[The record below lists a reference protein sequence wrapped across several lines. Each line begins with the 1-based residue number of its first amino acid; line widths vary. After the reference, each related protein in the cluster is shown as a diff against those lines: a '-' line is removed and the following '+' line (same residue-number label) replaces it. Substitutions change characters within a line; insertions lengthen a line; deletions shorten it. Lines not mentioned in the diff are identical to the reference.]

1 LQDEFWNNQKGPPV
15 NSHNKGLVKHHN
27 QKSCIIQD
35 VINRA
40 KTIIILRT
48 LRVNQWIKNLVIFT
62 AIIFSGKLFEQ
73 NLFLQTLYGFIVFC
87 FLSSASYILNDIVDY
102 PFDKKH
108 PVKRFRPIASG
119 QITLPEASFMAFLLA
134 MASLIVALFF
144 SLQFFILCFIFILL
158 HFFYSLYFK
167 KYPVIDIFS
176 ISFSF
181 MIRAYAGETITNY
194 HIPIW
199 LVLTIFFGSLFMA
212 AVKRHAELVS
222 HGREARI
229 SLYRYQ
235 EHFLDF
241 LTYTFATLT
250 IIGYSFY
257 TYFEKP
263 PLIETSFTRFFT
275 IYFPGFEGRKWLML
289 TIPLIVFGI
298 SRYAQLL
305 YEKYE
310 GEQPEKIITT
320 DKPLII
326 AVFFWGLIAIGLIYI
341 F

>member
-1 LQDEFWNNQKGPPV
+1 MGKEK
-15 NSHNKGLVKHHN
+15 
-27 QKSCIIQD
+27 IQ
-35 VINRA
+35 VY
-40 KTIIILRT
+40 LRT
-48 LRVNQWIKNLVIFT
+48 VRVNQWIKNLVIFT
-62 AIIFSGKLFEQ
+62 AIIFSGKLFDAD
-73 NLFLQTLYGFIVFC
+73 LFLKTFAAFFIFC
-87 FLSSASYILNDIVDY
+87 LLSSASYVLNDIVDY
-102 PFDKKH
+102 PYDKKH
-108 PVKRFRPIASG
+108 PLKKFRPIASG
-119 QITLPEASFMAFLLA
+119 KITLAEASFIAFLLT
-134 MASLIVALFF
+134 MISLVVSLFLSINF
-144 SLQFFILCFIFILL
+144 FLLSLIFILL

-167 KYPVIDIFS
+167 KFPVVDIFS

-212 AVKRHAELVS
+212 AVKRHAEMVS
-222 HGREARI
+222 HGKEARE

-263 PLIETSFTRFFT
+263 PFIETSFIRYFGQF
-275 IYFPGFEGRKWLML
+275 FPGFEGRKWLMI
-289 TIPLIVFGI
+289 TIPLVVFGI

-305 YEKYE
+305 YERYE

-320 DKPLII
+320 DKPLITAI
-326 AVFFWGLIAIGLIYI
+326 ILWGVITIGLIYI

>member
-1 LQDEFWNNQKGPPV
+1 M
-15 NSHNKGLVKHHN
+15 NKE
-27 QKSCIIQD
+27 
-35 VINRA
+35 
-40 KTIIILRT
+40 KTITILRAV
-48 LRVNQWIKNLVIFT
+48 RVNQWIKNLVIFT
-62 AIIFSGKLFEQ
+62 AIIFSGKLFESK
-73 NLFLQTLYGFIVFC
+73 LFFQTLFGLVIFC
-87 FLSSASYILNDIVDY
+87 LLSSASYVLNDIVDY
-102 PFDKKH
+102 PYDKKH
-108 PVKRFRPIASG
+108 PIKRLRPIASG
-119 QITLPEASFMAFLLA
+119 KISLAEASFITFLLI
-134 MASLIVALFF
+134 MISLVSSLFF
-144 SLQFFILCFIFILL
+144 SIHFFLLCLVFILL

-167 KYPVIDIFS
+167 KFPVIDIFT

-181 MIRAYAGETITNY
+181 MIRAYAGEALTGY

-222 HGREARI
+222 HGPSARE

-263 PLIETSFTRFFT
+263 PFIETPFSKFFGMM
-275 IYFPGFEGRKWLML
+275 FPGFEGRKWLMI
-289 TIPLIVFGI
+289 TIPLVVFGI

-320 DKPLII
+320 DKPLMITI
-326 AVFFWGLIAIGLIYI
+326 GLWGLITVGLIYI